1 MATDIYIDRQI
12 AALRQLHH
20 ETLQLD
26 RSKISI
32 HDFLL
37 RQTNTL
43 IEAHFEGNDSVVFH
57 FACWSPEMRAMSAPD
72 IMRFPLTMDVAKLS
86 VAREHGFQRW
96 ADVEALGSTSFD
108 NDFEQAVDLALSGEA
123 SSLSE
128 MLATSPQ
135 LAEQTSQ
142 FGHAATL
149 LHYVAANGVES
160 HRQIVPLN
168 AVEIVNTLLEAGAD
182 VNAEANMYGGGSRV
196 LGLLL
201 SSAHPNNAGICE
213 DVSRLL
219 VGKGAH

>member
-37 RQTNTL
+37 RQTNAL

-57 FACWSPEMRAMSAPD
+57 FACWSPEMKALSAPD
-72 IMRFPLTMDVAKLS
+72 IMSYPVTLDIVKLS

-96 ADVEALGSTSFD
+96 AEVEALGSALFD
-108 NDFEQAVDLALSGEA
+108 DDFEQAVDLALSGEEPA
-123 SSLSE
+123 LSE
-128 MLATSPQ
+128 MLAKSPQ
-135 LAEQTSQ
+135 LAQQRSQ

-168 AVEIVNTLLEAGAD
+168 AVEIVSTLVHAGAN